1 MGLQSSAMNFMQVL
15 VDVITDRNAAD
26 CGIGTKKRSVDY
38 SVARQKRQSSV
49 TFPNVMINQDTV
61 TMISDTLLPNVMN
74 VSLDGGQ

>member
-1 MGLQSSAMNFMQVL
+1 MGLQSSAMNFMQL
-15 VDVITDRNAAD
+15 LFDVIDHAG

-38 SVARQKRQSSV
+38 SIARQKHQSSV

-61 TMISDTLLPNVMN
+61 TMINNTLLPNVMN